1 MLLQMKDAQTA
12 IDLLRSGRGL
22 PSGYVVP
29 PPPPLSLPSQ
39 QPADAR
45 SEGAAAK
52 TQSKQPAPAPAPAKP
67 AKPAAARKPVQ
78 AQTTA
83 SAARGGEPRLR
94 EVMTDSAGG
103 SFEEMARSFDA
114 MKSKLESQAAEATRM
129 AAYFLKT
136 GDKAMALEFHRL
148 KKRATADLAV
158 VASYEANGRSQP
170 PAFLHREVRWSAPG
184 EQQRDI
190 SASELQV
197 AIRRMVSAGD
207 LAATLGGQADFYIQW
222 ETAWPKDRG
231 SKAYTRTMRWREF
244 DDSQGDLDIG
254 YQRNVEFVDRLNVRP
269 LLRWVDRGKLTVELY
284 KYMGLL
290 WGSQLIGRA
299 MLPLAGLRSSSEVA
313 ALVELKPASAAL
325 GRADRSLVGGAIFI
339 DVAARLRLPLSNKP
353 EKVVYSERWIY
364 VDSQPEPQEHV
375 LAREQPPAQV
385 QEQTRASE
393 QPQAPPQASA
403 GKSRDRQQEE
413 ESAQLAAAAPPPPPS
428 SKPGNSAHVAE
439 AEVAKPSAAPTAP
452 VQDEPTAEGIAAQMD
467 IMDTTVSNA

>member
-1 MLLQMKDAQTA
+1 
-12 IDLLRSGRGL
+12 
-22 PSGYVVP
+22 
-29 PPPPLSLPSQ
+29 
-39 QPADAR
+39 
-45 SEGAAAK
+45 
-52 TQSKQPAPAPAPAKP
+52 
-67 AKPAAARKPVQ
+67 
-78 AQTTA
+78 
-83 SAARGGEPRLR
+83 
-94 EVMTDSAGG
+94 
-103 SFEEMARSFDA
+103 
-114 MKSKLESQAAEATRM
+114 
-129 AAYFLKT
+129 
-136 GDKAMALEFHRL
+136 
-148 KKRATADLAV
+148 
-158 VASYEANGRSQP
+158 
-170 PAFLHREVRWSAPG
+170 VRWSAPG

-364 VDSQPEPQEHV
+364 VDSQPEPQECV
-375 LAREQPPAQV
+375 LAREQPPALV
-385 QEQTRASE
+385 QGQTRVSE
-393 QPQAPPQASA
+393 QAQAPPQSSA

-413 ESAQLAAAAPPPPPS
+413 ESAQLAAAPPPPPS

-439 AEVAKPSAAPTAP
+439 AEVAEPSAAPTAP
-452 VQDEPTAEGIAAQMD
+452 VQDAPTAEDIAAQMD
-467 IMDTTVSNA
+467 IMDTTVSNAVLELELLQIPARMQDTSDAKAASELEDLASAIKLRMSVVAAQVGAGVMTIQDYMAGVEKE